1 MQNSRRLNRNSVK
14 SILIVK
20 QHNQLGDML
29 CTLPLFASIRKSFP
43 YSNIRLIA
51 SKDNYRVFNS
61 TSEKYIDELLL
72 YDKSN
77 PLKFSKFLVNLKNRK
92 YDISIVPSTFSFSKT
107 SHLIG
112 YLSGAKF
119 KVGVKSADGKP
130 NKYAKYL
137 NVKADFEWESKKLHQ
152 VDRFLEIGKI
162 IGCEFSNEDKYSV
175 RLTFSK
181 QEISL
186 AKDFFNINFG
196 NSDRKVIGIHTGAGK
211 VQNRWSSLNFAEL
224 MKHLFEKT
232 NCIFFLTN
240 SQYDSISTNELLSH
254 FNKNF
259 IEKNIV
265 FDNGMEIR
273 NLAAVLS
280 YIDLYITN
288 DTGTMHL
295 AAYSGTKVISLFGPT
310 NGYEWAPLRR
320 KNIFLQSPDN
330 NINSIPVNLVIENA
344 ISLIYEQ

>member
-1 MQNSRRLNRNSVK
+1 
-14 SILIVK
+14 
-20 QHNQLGDML
+20 ML
-29 CTLPLFASIRKSFP
+29 CTLPLFASVRKSFP

-51 SKDNYRVFNS
+51 SKDNFRVFNS

-77 PLKFSKFLVNLKNRK
+77 PVKFSKFLLNLKNRQ

-130 NKYAKYL
+130 NKYAGYL
-137 NVKADFEWESKKLHQ
+137 NVKADFEWESKRLHQ

-162 IGCEFSNEDKYSV
+162 IGCEFSDEDKNSV

-181 QEISL
+181 QEKSTAI
-186 AKDFFNINFG
+186 DFYRINFG
-196 NSDRKVIGIHTGAGK
+196 NGSRKVVGIHTGAGK
-211 VQNRWSSLNFAEL
+211 IQNRWSGYNFAEL
-224 MKHLFEKT
+224 IKYLFAKT
-232 NCIFFLTN
+232 NCFFFLTN
-240 SQYDSISTNELLSH
+240 SQYDSEATNELLSH
-254 FNKNF
+254 LDKNF

-280 YIDLYITN
+280 HFDLYITN
-288 DTGTMHL
+288 DTGTMHI
-295 AAYSGTKVISLFGPT
+295 AAYSGTKVLSLFGPT
-310 NGYEWAPLRR
+310 NGYEWAPLM
-320 KNIFLQSPDN
+320 KQNIYLQSPDN
-330 NINSIPVNLVIENA
+330 DINSINVKTVIDK
-344 ISLIYEQ
+344 SLFLINE

>member
-1 MQNSRRLNRNSVK
+1 MRNSRRLNRNSVK

-29 CTLPLFASIRKSFP
+29 CTFPLLASVRKSFP

-51 SKDNYRVFNS
+51 SKDNYRVLNS
-61 TSEKYIDELLL
+61 TSEKYIDELLI

-77 PLKFSKFLVNLKNRK
+77 PLKLSKFLINLKNRK
-92 YDISIVPSTFSFSKT
+92 YDISIIPSTFSFSKT
-107 SHLIG
+107 SHIIG

-130 NKYAKYL
+130 NKYAGYL

-162 IGCEFSNEDKYSV
+162 IGCEFSNEEKNSV

-181 QEISL
+181 QEKNVAS
-186 AKDFFNINFG
+186 DFYRINFG
-196 NSDRKVIGIHTGAGK
+196 NTGRKIIGIHTGAGK
-211 VQNRWSSLNFAEL
+211 IQNRWSGSNFAGL
-224 MKHLFEKT
+224 MKYLYSNT
-232 NCIFFLTN
+232 SCIFFLTN
-240 SQYDSISTNELLSH
+240 SRNDSESTNELLSN
-254 FNKNF
+254 FDKNF

-273 NLAAVLS
+273 KLAAVLS
-280 YIDLYITN
+280 SIDLYITN

-295 AAYSGTKVISLFGPT
+295 AAYSGTKVLSLFGPT
-310 NGYEWAPLRR
+310 KGYEWAPVMRG
-320 KNIFLQSPDN
+320 NIFLQSPDN
-330 NINSIPVNLVIENA
+330 NINSIPVQTVLENA
-344 ISLIYEQ
+344 LSLIYE

>member
-1 MQNSRRLNRNSVK
+1 MQNSRRLNRNSVR

-29 CTLPLFASIRKSFP
+29 CTLPLFTSVRKSFP

-61 TSEKYIDELLL
+61 ASEKYIDELLL

-77 PLKFSKFLVNLKNRK
+77 PVKFSKFLLNLKNRK

-137 NVKADFEWESKKLHQ
+137 NVKADFDWESRKLHQ

-162 IGCEFSNEDKYSV
+162 IGCEFSDEDKNSV
-175 RLTFSK
+175 RLTFNK
-181 QEISL
+181 QEKNT
-186 AKDFFNINFG
+186 ANDFYRINFG
-196 NSDRKVIGIHTGAGK
+196 NGSRKVVGIHTGAGK
-211 VQNRWSSLNFAEL
+211 TQNRWSGYNFAEL
-224 MKHLFEKT
+224 MKYLFTKT
-232 NCIFFLTN
+232 KCFFFLTN
-240 SQYDSISTNELLSH
+240 SQYDSDSTNELLAH
-254 FNKNF
+254 LDKNF

-265 FDNGMEIR
+265 FDNRMEIR
-273 NLAAVLS
+273 NLGAVLS
-280 YIDLYITN
+280 LIDLYITN

-295 AAYSGTKVISLFGPT
+295 AAYSGTKVLSLFGPT
-310 NGYEWAPLRR
+310 NGYEWAPFR
-320 KNIFLQSPDN
+320 KQNIYLQSPDSD
-330 NINSIPVNLVIENA
+330 INSINVKTVIENA
-344 ISLIYEQ
+344 LSLIYE

>member
-1 MQNSRRLNRNSVK
+1 MQNSRRLNRNSVR

-29 CTLPLFASIRKSFP
+29 CTLPLFASVRKSFP

-51 SKDNYRVFNS
+51 SKDNFRVFNS

-77 PLKFSKFLVNLKNRK
+77 PVKFSKFLLNLKNRQ

-130 NKYAKYL
+130 NKYAGYL
-137 NVKADFEWESKKLHQ
+137 NVKADFEWESKRLHQ

-162 IGCEFSNEDKYSV
+162 IGCEFSDEDKNSV

-181 QEISL
+181 QEKSTAI
-186 AKDFFNINFG
+186 DFYRINFG
-196 NSDRKVIGIHTGAGK
+196 NGSRKVVGIHTGAGK
-211 VQNRWSSLNFAEL
+211 IQNRWSGYNFAEL
-224 MKHLFEKT
+224 IKYLFAKT
-232 NCIFFLTN
+232 NCFFFLTN
-240 SQYDSISTNELLSH
+240 SQYDSASTNELLSH
-254 FNKNF
+254 LDKNF
-259 IEKNIV
+259 IKKNIV

-280 YIDLYITN
+280 HFDLYITN
-288 DTGTMHL
+288 DTGTMHI
-295 AAYSGTKVISLFGPT
+295 AAYSGTKVLSLFGPT
-310 NGYEWAPLRR
+310 NGYEWAPLM
-320 KNIFLQSPDN
+320 KQNIYLQSPDN
-330 NINSIPVNLVIENA
+330 DINSINVKTVIDK
-344 ISLIYEQ
+344 SLFLINE